1 MRSEA
6 LVVEHVFGEVGG
18 HGVLRLK
25 GPLTTESVS
34 DFQNAVRREKA
45 PTMIL
50 DLTDVPYV
58 DSSGLGSLVT
68 AHVSRQ
74 KLGQQVAL
82 SGVNER
88 ISKLFEI
95 TKLGELFLVF
105 PTLWDAIEAL
115 SSSARA

>member
-1 MRSEA
+1 MFLTRMWSGYTRHTLACPPKCVVQTWPPA
-6 LVVEHVFGEVGG
+6 L
-18 HGVLRLK
+18 
-25 GPLTTESVS
+25 SS
-34 DFQNAVRREKA
+34 A
-45 PTMIL
+45 
-50 DLTDVPYV
+50 YV
-58 DSSGLGSLVT
+58 NSSGLGSLVT